1 MAIRLDFSNIEGG
14 EFEPIPA
21 GDYLVEI
28 EKCEA
33 KTSSSGNDML
43 TMTFN
48 VVEGDY
54 AGRKIF
60 DNYVLTEKALWKL
73 KSLFVALGEDVDG
86 ILEFDPSDLI
96 GQTFLATVSIEE
108 SPGYDP
114 ANRIKKHKK
123 APGIV
128 LP

>member
-28 EKCEA
+28 EKCEE
-33 KTSSSGNDML
+33 KMSSSGNNML
-43 TMTFN
+43 AMTFN